1 MIYISHRG
9 NIDGKKPHLENQP
22 EYIDDAIALG
32 YDVEIDVWMIEG
44 VLLLGHDEPQYGIT
58 QDWLNER
65 YDNLWIH
72 CKNIEVME
80 WFNILRS
87 YHYFWHE
94 EDTLTLTSRGVVWA
108 YPGKQPIK
116 GSIAVMPERS
126 SDDVS
131 ICIGICSDVIKKY
144 KDEITQ
150 A

>member
-9 NIDGKKPHLENQP
+9 NVDGKKPHLENKP
-22 EYIDDAIALG
+22 EYIDEAISLG
-32 YDVEIDVWMIEG
+32 YDVEIDVWCING
-44 VLLLGHDEPQYGIT
+44 VLMLGHDNV
-58 QDWLNER
+58 WV
-65 YDNLWIH
+65 H
-72 CKNIEVME
+72 CKNIEALE
-80 WFNILRS
+80 LFNALRS

-116 GSIAVMPERS
+116 GSIAVMPERG
-126 SDDVS
+126 DDDLS
-131 ICIGICSDVIKKY
+131 KCIGICSDVIKKY

>member
-9 NIDGKKPHLENQP
+9 NVDGKKPHLENKP
-22 EYIDDAIALG
+22 EYIDEAISLG
-32 YDVEIDVWMIEG
+32 YDVEIDVWCIGG
-44 VLLLGHDEPQYGIT
+44 VLMLGHDEPQYRIT
-58 QDWLNER
+58 KNWLKKR
-65 YDNLWIH
+65 YDNVWVH
-72 CKNIEVME
+72 CKNIEALE
-80 WFNILRS
+80 LFNALRS

-94 EDTLTLTSRGVVWA
+94 EDTLTLTSKGVVWA

-126 SDDVS
+126 NDDVS

>member
-22 EYIDDAIALG
+22 DYIDEAITLG
-32 YDVEIDVWMIEG
+32 YDVEIDVWSIDG
-44 VLLLGHDEPQYGIT
+44 VLFLGHDEPQYEIS
-58 QDWLNER
+58 DKWLEKR
-65 YDNLWIH
+65 YDNIWVH
-72 CKNIEVME
+72 CKNIEALE
-80 WFNILRS
+80 LFNALCS

-94 EDTLTLTSRGVVWA
+94 EDTLTLTSKGVVWA

-126 SDDVS
+126 NDDVS